1 MEHDHWPI
9 TKPVLDLMQIAPD
22 ENILDVGCGSGWLS
36 RTLAKGVPQG
46 RVVGM
51 DISDEMIRHARQAS
65 VDYANLVF
73 VVGEVAEIP
82 WEQNFFTKA
91 ISVESSYYWPDPA
104 QRSPRNL
111 SRPRRTRLRLDPDQ
125 FLPRQSPQPSMGR
138 KTRNPHA
145 PALSRRMGPTLPRR
159 RIPRRRPSPDPRPH
173 SQPRSIHRPLV
184 PRRQTTSRIPRH
196 RRPPNPRH
204 KSLNLTYGVRELA
217 LAFMGR
223 GLPRPVLRHRKPT
236 AATIPT
242 QSSHVADSSEI
253 CRRLQL
259 ESEIVP
265 FHSGL

>member
-9 TKPVLDLMQIAPD
+9 TKPVLELMQIAPD

-36 RTLAKGVPQG
+36 RTLAKGVPEG

-104 QRSPRNL
+104 RGLREIYRVLAEQRL
-111 SRPRRTRLRLDPDQ
+111 SLDPDQ

-138 KTRNPHA
+138 KTRNPH
-145 PALSRRMGPTLPRR
+145 PPSLSRRMVPTLPRR
-159 RIPRRRPSPDPRPH
+159 RLPRCRPSPNPRPH
-173 SQPRSIHRPLV
+173 PQPRSLHRPLV

-204 KSLNLTYGVRELA
+204 E
-217 LAFMGR
+217 
-223 GLPRPVLRHRKPT
+223 
-236 AATIPT
+236 
-242 QSSHVADSSEI
+242 EI
-253 CRRLQL
+253 
-259 ESEIVP
+259 IVP
-265 FHSGL
+265 QQDTFVLPSRFN